1 MFLYGHFPE
10 GFRWSTSSSAYQI
23 EGGWRADG
31 KGLSIWD
38 EFSHTPSKVHNSDT
52 GDIGCNSYNK
62 ITEDVEVLKRLKV
75 TSYRF
80 SISWSRVLPDAIRL
94 DGVDVRGY
102 TAWSLMDNF
111 EWASG
116 YSERF
121 GLFYVNRSDPNLPRI
136 PKASALHL
144 QQGIDCKCLKKI
156 NKNNP
161 ELLKTNIKM
170 CGVVSSWEC
179 IQISRAN

>member
-80 SISWSRVLPDAIRL
+80 SISWSRVLPDDKLVGFMNSKHIVL
-94 DGVDVRGY
+94 GY

-136 PKASALHL
+136 PKASAARYTSIIMCNGFPDPDKGPHTHL
-144 QQGIDCKCLKKI
+144 
-156 NKNNP
+156 
-161 ELLKTNIKM
+161 
-170 CGVVSSWEC
+170 CGFFTV
-179 IQISRAN
+179 